1 MLYILKS
8 LPDLVRLILLVVT
21 AYRGLSKELDRASTR
36 KKIENA
42 IKNAKNGNTSELED
56 LVNKRM

>member
-8 LPDLVRLILLVVT
+8 LPDLVRLIVLVVT

-42 IKNAKNGNTSELED
+42 IKNAKTGNTSELED